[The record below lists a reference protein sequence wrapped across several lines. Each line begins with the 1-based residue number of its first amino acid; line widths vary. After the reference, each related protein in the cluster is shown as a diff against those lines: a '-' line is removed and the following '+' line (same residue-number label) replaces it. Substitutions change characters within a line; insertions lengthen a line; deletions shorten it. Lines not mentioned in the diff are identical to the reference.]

1 MFNWFWEFLY
11 GLIKVP
17 LFCIDF
23 VLQLA
28 NLLCGIEPVVVDG
41 AETDLVFYFLSSSAV
56 FDAFKYVCI
65 IAFELLFLF
74 TIFSIIRAQ
83 GNFYEN
89 KSPLQRCMDSGKTI
103 LYFLFVPAI
112 MLLGAQ
118 FVSALMQ
125 SVYMATAQGSTGLGS
140 SMFTIFAEEAYNG
153 DAEKKLEIMELFR
166 QKAEGYDY
174 YNTENVTAYFQLS
187 KFNFFLGLLTSI
199 AVLVMLALALL
210 NFVER
215 IISLVTLFIV
225 APLSVSTSALDDGMR
240 FKLWRDQVINKF
252 LVAYGTLI
260 GINIFSLLVSVIFR
274 IEFFTP
280 ESLAALHFPVGLCN
294 LMNGLARLAFAL
306 GGALACNRSIVLIGN
321 LVNQGAGS
329 QEAADQMHTSPGVA
343 AALGAVGSAALLPA
357 KGLLKL
363 GKAGIGK
370 AVDSVMDSVRSASA
384 SGGESD
390 AKPVK
395 TTAGSA
401 EDAFRGRASA
411 TPKNEQQPSGG
422 STLQQALEN
431 HKETEGAGGSVTPT
445 LPTAS
450 APASQGTG
458 TSQGNDSSINRN
470 SKETIESA
478 LQNSKSTEGGGS
490 AE

>member
-41 AETDLVFYFLSSSAV
+41 AETDLVFYFLSSSSV
-56 FDAFKYVCI
+56 FDAFKYICI

-89 KSPLQRCMDSGKTI
+89 KSPLHRCLDSGKTI
-103 LYFLFVPAI
+103 LYFLFVPAM

-125 SVYMATAQGSTGLGS
+125 SVYMATSQGGAGLGS
-140 SMFTIFAEEAYNG
+140 SMFAIYAEEAYIG
-153 DAEKKLEIMELFR
+153 DAEKKMEVMDLFL

-174 YNTENVTAYFQLS
+174 YSTSDVTTYFQLS
-187 KFNFFLGLLTSI
+187 KFNYFLGLLTSI
-199 AVLVMLALALL
+199 TVLVLLALALL

-225 APLSVSTSALDDGMR
+225 APLSVSTSALDDGVR
-240 FKLWRDQVINKF
+240 FKLWRDQVISKF

-260 GINIFSLLVSVIFR
+260 GINIFSLLISVIFR

-294 LMNGLARLAFAL
+294 FMNGLARLAFAV
-306 GGALACNRSIVLIGN
+306 GGALACNRSIILIGN

-329 QEAADQMHTSPGVA
+329 QEAADQSHTSPGVA
-343 AALGAVGSAALLPA
+343 KALGAVGSVAMLPVKGAAKLA
-357 KGLLKL
+357 GAGL
-363 GKAGIGK
+363 GKLWNVTTSAIK
-370 AVDSVMDSVRSASA
+370 DAVTGDGS
-384 SGGESD
+384 SGGAA
-390 AKPVK
+390 AKSA
-395 TTAGSA
+395 AGGA

-411 TPKNEQQPSGG
+411 TPKKDQQTSGD
-422 STLQQALEN
+422 SALQQALEN
-431 HKETEGAGGSVTPT
+431 HKENESAGDSVKPT

-450 APASQGTG
+450 APASQETG
-458 TSQGNDSSINRN
+458 TAQGNDSSINRD
-470 SKETIESA
+470 SKDTIESA
-478 LQNSKSTEGGGS
+478 MQNSKQNEGGGS